1 MLWLN
6 PSDKQGVRFL
16 LSEVQAGGKWEPEEL
31 ERAHVKT
38 LQATRI
44 PADEIDPI
52 SAAPERPSRLKVTK
66 IAKAIEIFLRPPGLP
81 GIRRLWDDHSEQ
93 RLRRLA
99 QPLWIPGTCM
109 DRNPLR
115 ERSQRLLASP
125 ARIYDPVDGRFLQ
138 NEPIPERRI
147 AAHYLYCRNRVPR
160 RVDPTGRWDENGHF
174 YTTYLVAQAA
184 GLPHKDAFALAYFS
198 QVPDEAEGRKRSEDS
213 DPNRTRFSPNP

>member
-81 GIRRLWDDHSEQ
+81 GIRRVRNHHPEQ
-93 RLRRLA
+93 RDRHLA
-99 QPLWIPGTCM
+99 QSIRIPGTG
-109 DRNPLR
+109 
-115 ERSQRLLASP
+115 
-125 ARIYDPVDGRFLQ
+125 VD
-138 NEPIPERRI
+138 
-147 AAHYLYCRNRVPR
+147 
-160 RVDPTGRWDENGHF
+160 
-174 YTTYLVAQAA
+174 
-184 GLPHKDAFALAYFS
+184 
-198 QVPDEAEGRKRSEDS
+198 
-213 DPNRTRFSPNP
+213 